1 MQFFQIIGTQ
11 RSGSN
16 LLRLILNEFS
26 EIYAPHPP
34 HLLSNFYP
42 IKDKYQNGD
51 MLINDMIDWVKKNP
65 VKWDIVPSKKSI
77 ENLINEKNV
86 FQIFKAIYSYS
97 NPKFWCCK
105 SLDNFNFYN
114 NNSFKNLDPIYIY
127 IYRDGRDVAS
137 SFKKA
142 SIGEKH
148 IYHIAKK
155 WNRDQRK
162 CLELKYSIDKY
173 NFFSIRYEDLLEDPR
188 LIIKNFCKKYGI
200 IYNEKF
206 LDFYK
211 SKESKKTSDSGGQWK
226 NLSKPLIKN
235 NMNKYKKELTKEEIL
250 IFESINKT
258 ELLKLGYKLENHESK
273 IDFTYSE
280 EEVRTFDLINSKLK
294 IKANNNQSSF
304 EKNLIQKQKNILKF
318 N

>member
-1 MQFFQIIGTQ
+1 MTSFIYNGTVIHKRLKPKIHLFKYRVFSLLIDLSELKNLDRKIKFFSLNRFNLISFFEKDHGG
-11 RSGSN
+11 RDGSS
-16 LLRLILNEFS
+16 L
-26 EIYAPHPP
+26 
-34 HLLSNFYP
+34 
-42 IKDKYQNGD
+42 
-51 MLINDMIDWVKKNP
+51 IDWVKKNP

-86 FQIFKAIYSYS
+86 FQIFKALYSYS

-162 CLELKYSIDKY
+162 CLELKHSLDKY
-173 NFFSIRYEDLLEDPR
+173 NLRFV
-188 LIIKNFCKKYGI
+188 
-200 IYNEKF
+200 
-206 LDFYK
+206 DFVM
-211 SKESKKTSDSGGQWK
+211 T
-226 NLSKPLIKN
+226 
-235 NMNKYKKELTKEEIL
+235 
-250 IFESINKT
+250 
-258 ELLKLGYKLENHESK
+258 
-273 IDFTYSE
+273 
-280 EEVRTFDLINSKLK
+280 
-294 IKANNNQSSF
+294 
-304 EKNLIQKQKNILKF
+304 
-318 N
+318 

>member
-77 ENLINEKNV
+77 EKLINEKNV
-86 FQIFKAIYSYS
+86 FQIFKALYSYS

-127 IYRDGRDVAS
+127 IFIVMAEMS
-137 SFKKA
+137 
-142 SIGEKH
+142 
-148 IYHIAKK
+148 
-155 WNRDQRK
+155 
-162 CLELKYSIDKY
+162 L
-173 NFFSIRYEDLLEDPR
+173 R
-188 LIIKNFCKKYGI
+188 L
-200 IYNEKF
+200 
-206 LDFYK
+206 
-211 SKESKKTSDSGGQWK
+211 SKKHQSVKS
-226 NLSKPLIKN
+226 I
-235 NMNKYKKELTKEEIL
+235 YIIL
-250 IFESINKT
+250 LRNGIGT
-258 ELLKLGYKLENHESK
+258 REN
-273 IDFTYSE
+273 
-280 EEVRTFDLINSKLK
+280 V
-294 IKANNNQSSF
+294 
-304 EKNLIQKQKNILKF
+304 
-318 N
+318 